1 MTSATTRDAGPSS
14 PVPTYPMP
22 RTDTLNPP
30 PEYGRLRAER
40 PITKVILDFDGSPVW
55 LVTSY
60 EDVKAILTDVR
71 FSSDFSTPGFP
82 ARLTSQP
89 PGPGTFIR
97 MDPPDQT
104 RLRHLLHPELSR
116 RRIDALRPTVQQ
128 IVDELVDTMTASDP
142 PADLIAQFALPLPSR
157 VITLLLGIPYE
168 DREFFHYTTR
178 VMGEQTTPPRER
190 LRVRNDLKDY
200 LEKLVADKD
209 TNPGD
214 DLLSRMCLRRREARV
229 SLEEVVGI
237 ATLLMVAGYETVANQ
252 IGVGTVALLENPA
265 QLADL
270 RAHPE
275 KIHAAVDEL
284 VRHQTVTDYG
294 ARRAAT
300 ADVVVGGQLIRKG
313 DGVLA
318 VLSSANRDEAIFPEP
333 DRLDFDRARRE
344 HLAFGW
350 GPHQCVGHLL
360 ARVQLEVAWLTLLR
374 RLPDLALAVPL
385 EEIPFRFD
393 MFVYGV
399 RSLPVRW

>member
-1 MTSATTRDAGPSS
+1 MSTTTAL
-14 PVPTYPMP
+14 TYPMP
-22 RTDTLNPP
+22 RTDVLHPP

-40 PITKVILDFDGSPVW
+40 PITKVSLDFDGSEVW
-55 LVTSY
+55 LVTCY
-60 EDVKAILTDVR
+60 EEAKEILADVR

-97 MDPPDQT
+97 MDPPDQL
-104 RLRHLLHPELSR
+104 RLRRLLHPELAR
-116 RRIDALRPTVQQ
+116 RQVDALRPTIQR
-128 IVDELVDTMTASDP
+128 IVDELLDTMTAGGP

-157 VITLLLGIPYE
+157 VITLLLGVPYE
-168 DREFFHYTTR
+168 DREFFHHTTR
-178 VMGEQTTPPRER
+178 VMGEQTTPPDER
-190 LRVRNDLKDY
+190 LRVRNALKDY
-200 LEKLVADKD
+200 LGKLVADKD
-209 TNPGD
+209 ASPGD
-214 DLLSRMCLRRREARV
+214 DLLSRMCRRRREAGV

-252 IGVGTVALLENPA
+252 IGIGTVALLENPE
-265 QLADL
+265 QLAEL

-313 DGVLA
+313 DGVLV
-318 VLSSANRDEAIFPEP
+318 VLSSANRDEAVFTEP

-360 ARVQLEVAWLTLLR
+360 ARVQLELAWLTLLR
-374 RLPDLALAVPL
+374 RLPGLALAVPFDK
-385 EEIPFRFD
+385 IPFRFD

-399 RSLPVRW
+399 RALPVRW

>member
-1 MTSATTRDAGPSS
+1 MPTVDQTRR
-14 PVPTYPMP
+14 PVPSYPMP
-22 RTDTLNPP
+22 RADVLHPP

-40 PITKVILDFDGSPVW
+40 PITKVTLDFDGSEVW

-60 EDVKAILTDVR
+60 EDAKAILTDAR

-104 RLRHLLHPELSR
+104 RLRRLLHPELSR
-116 RRIDALRPTVQQ
+116 RRVDALRPTVQQ
-128 IVDELVDTMTASDP
+128 IVDELLDTMTAADP

-157 VITLLLGIPYE
+157 VITLLLGVPYE
-168 DREFFHYTTR
+168 DREFFHHTTR
-178 VMGEQTTPPRER
+178 VMGEQTTPPDER
-190 LRVRNDLKDY
+190 LRVRNELKRY
-200 LEKLVADKD
+200 LEKLVAEKD
-209 TNPGD
+209 ADPGG
-214 DLLSRMCLRRREARV
+214 DLLSRMCRARREAEV
-229 SLEEVVGI
+229 SVEEVVGI

-252 IGVGTVALLENPA
+252 IGVGTVALLQNPDL
-265 QLADL
+265 LADL

-294 ARRAAT
+294 ARRAAI
-300 ADVVVGGQLIRKG
+300 ADVTVGGQLIRKG
-313 DGVLA
+313 EGVLV
-318 VLSSANRDEAIFPEP
+318 VLSSANRDESVFPEP

-399 RSLPVRW
+399 RALPVRW

>member
-1 MTSATTRDAGPSS
+1 MTTTATQPSGPNS
-14 PVPTYPMP
+14 PVPSYPMP
-22 RTDTLNPP
+22 RSDVLNPP
-30 PEYGRLRAER
+30 PEYSRLSAER
-40 PITKVILDFDGSPVW
+40 PITKVTLDFDGSEVW

-60 EDVKAILTDVR
+60 EDAKAILTDVR

-104 RLRHLLHPELSR
+104 RLRRLLHPELSR
-116 RRIDALRPTVQQ
+116 RQTDALRPTVQQ
-128 IVDELVDTMTASDP
+128 IVDELIDGMTAADP

-157 VITLLLGIPYE
+157 VITLLLGVPYE
-168 DREFFHYTTR
+168 DRDFFHYTTR
-178 VMGEQTTPPRER
+178 VMGEQTTPPDER
-190 LRVRNDLKDY
+190 LRVRNELKRY
-200 LEKLVADKD
+200 LEKLVAEKD
-209 TNPGD
+209 ANPGD
-214 DLLSRMCLRRREARV
+214 DLLSRMCRRRREAEA
-229 SLEEVVGI
+229 SLAEVVGI

-252 IGVGTVALLENPA
+252 IGVGTVALLENPE

-270 RAHPE
+270 TAHPE

-300 ADVVVGGQLIRKG
+300 ADVEVGGQLIRKG
-313 DGVLA
+313 EGVLV
-318 VLSSANRDEAIFPEP
+318 VLSTANRDESVFPEP
-333 DRLDFDRARRE
+333 HRLDFDRARRE

-374 RLPDLALAVPL
+374 RLPNLALAVPL
-385 EEIPFRFD
+385 AEIPFRFD

-399 RSLPVRW
+399 RALPIRW

>member
-1 MTSATTRDAGPSS
+1 MSTAEQTRTVPS
-14 PVPTYPMP
+14 YPMP
-22 RTDTLNPP
+22 RSEVLNPP

-40 PITKVILDFDGSPVW
+40 PITKVTLDFDGSEVW
-55 LVTSY
+55 LVTAY
-60 EDVKAILTDVR
+60 EDAKAILVDPR

-97 MDPPDQT
+97 MDPPDQA

-116 RRIDALRPTVQQ
+116 RQVDALRPTVKQ
-128 IVDELVDTMTASDP
+128 IVDELLDTMLASDP

-178 VMGEQTTPPRER
+178 VMGEQTTPPDER
-190 LRVRNDLKDY
+190 LRVRNELKHY

-209 TNPGD
+209 ANPGD
-214 DLLSRMCLRRREARV
+214 DLLSRMCQRRREAQV
-229 SLEEVVGI
+229 SLEEVAGI

-252 IGVGTVALLENPA
+252 IGVGTVALLENPE
-265 QLADL
+265 QLAGL

-275 KIHAAVDEL
+275 KIQAAVDEL

-300 ADVVVGGQLIRKG
+300 ADVVVSGQLIRQG
-313 DGVLA
+313 DGVLV
-318 VLSSANRDEAIFPEP
+318 VLSSANRDEDIFSEP

-360 ARVQLEVAWLTLLR
+360 ARVQLEEAWLALLR

-399 RSLPVRW
+399 RALPVCW

>member
-1 MTSATTRDAGPSS
+1 MSTAEQTRTVPS
-14 PVPTYPMP
+14 YPMP
-22 RTDTLNPP
+22 RSEVLNPP

-40 PITKVILDFDGSPVW
+40 PITKVTLDFDGSEVW
-55 LVTSY
+55 LVTAY
-60 EDVKAILTDVR
+60 EDAKAILVDPR

-97 MDPPDQT
+97 MDPPDQA

-116 RRIDALRPTVQQ
+116 RQVDALRPTVKR
-128 IVDELVDTMTASDP
+128 IVDELLDTMLASDP

-178 VMGEQTTPPRER
+178 VMGEQTTPPDER
-190 LRVRNDLKDY
+190 LRVRNELKHY

-209 TNPGD
+209 VNPGD
-214 DLLSRMCLRRREARV
+214 DLLSRMCRRRREAQV

-252 IGVGTVALLENPA
+252 IGVGTVALLDNPE

-275 KIHAAVDEL
+275 KIQAAVDEL

-300 ADVVVGGQLIRKG
+300 ADVKVGGQLIRQG
-313 DGVLA
+313 DGVLV
-318 VLSSANRDEAIFPEP
+318 VLSSANRDEDIFSEP

-360 ARVQLEVAWLTLLR
+360 ARVQLEEAWLALLA
-374 RLPDLALAVPL
+374 RLPGLALDVPL

-399 RSLPVRW
+399 RALPIRW

>member
-1 MTSATTRDAGPSS
+1 MRTAEPAQRLPA
-14 PVPTYPMP
+14 YPMA
-22 RTDTLNPP
+22 RTDVLHPP
-30 PEYGRLRAER
+30 QEYGRLRAQR
-40 PITKVILDFDGSPVW
+40 PISKVTLDFDGSEVW

-60 EDVKAILTDVR
+60 EEAKTILSDVR

-97 MDPPDQT
+97 MDPPDQQ

-116 RRIDALRPTVQQ
+116 RRVDALRPVIQQ
-128 IVDELVDTMTASDP
+128 LIDELIDTMTADQP
-142 PADLIAQFALPLPSR
+142 PADLIARFALPLPSR
-157 VITLLLGIPYE
+157 VITLLLGVPYE
-168 DREFFHYTTR
+168 DREFFHYTTS
-178 VMGEQTTPPRER
+178 VMGEQSTPPEER
-190 LRVRNDLKDY
+190 LRVRNDLKAY
-200 LEKLVADKD
+200 LQRLVAAKD
-209 TNPGD
+209 ADPGD
-214 DLLSRMCLRRREARV
+214 DLLSRMCEQRQAAGV

-252 IGVGTVALLENPA
+252 IGVGLVALLQNPR
-265 QLADL
+265 QLAAL

-300 ADVVVGGQLIRKG
+300 ADVTVGGQLIRKG
-313 DGVLA
+313 EGVLV
-318 VLSSANRDEAIFPEP
+318 VLSSANRDESMFSEP
-333 DRLDFDRARRE
+333 DRLDIDRVRRE

-360 ARVQLEVAWLTLLR
+360 ARVQLELAWLTLLR
-374 RLPDLALAVPL
+374 RLPGLALAVPL

-399 RSLPVRW
+399 RALPVRW

>member
-1 MTSATTRDAGPSS
+1 MTTTTTHPSGLGS
-14 PVPTYPMP
+14 PIPSYPMP
-22 RTDTLNPP
+22 RTDVMNPP

-40 PITKVILDFDGSPVW
+40 PITKVTLDFDGSEVW

-60 EDVKAILTDVR
+60 EDAKAVLTDAR

-116 RRIDALRPTVQQ
+116 RQVDALRPTVEQ
-128 IVDELVDTMTASDP
+128 IVEELIDTMTASPP
-142 PADLIAQFALPLPSR
+142 PADLIADFALPLPSR
-157 VITLLLGIPYE
+157 VITLLLGVPYE

-178 VMGEQTTPPRER
+178 VMGEQTTPPDER
-190 LRVRNDLKDY
+190 LRVRNELKSY
-200 LEKLVADKD
+200 LEKLVAGKD
-209 TNPGD
+209 ADPGD
-214 DLLSRMCLRRREARV
+214 DLLSRMCQRRREAQV
-229 SLEEVVGI
+229 SLDEVVGI

-252 IGVGTVALLENPA
+252 IGVGTVALLEHPD

-300 ADVVVGGQLIRKG
+300 QDVTIGGQLIRQG
-313 DGVLA
+313 DGVLV
-318 VLSSANRDEAIFPEP
+318 VLSSANRDESLFPEP

-360 ARVQLEVAWLTLLR
+360 ARVQLEVAWLALLR
-374 RLPDLALAVPL
+374 RLPHLALAVPL

-399 RSLPVRW
+399 RALPVRW

>member
-1 MTSATTRDAGPSS
+1 
-14 PVPTYPMP
+14 MP
-22 RTDTLNPP
+22 RADTLNPP

-178 VMGEQTTPPRER
+178 VMGEQTTPPQER

-209 TNPGD
+209 SNPGD
-214 DLLSRMCLRRREARV
+214 DLLSRMCLRRREARA

-265 QLADL
+265 QLDDL

-300 ADVVVGGQLIRKG
+300 ADVVVGGPLIRKG
-313 DGVLA
+313 EGVLA

-374 RLPDLALAVPL
+374 RLPGLALAVPL

>member
-1 MTSATTRDAGPSS
+1 MTATTASGLN
-14 PVPTYPMP
+14 YPMP
-22 RTDTLNPP
+22 RTDVLHPP

-40 PITKVILDFDGSPVW
+40 PIIKVTLDFDGSEVW

-60 EDVKAILTDVR
+60 EDAKAILTDPR

-97 MDPPDQT
+97 MDPPDQL
-104 RLRHLLHPELSR
+104 RLRRLLHPELSR
-116 RRIDALRPTVQQ
+116 RQVDALRPTVQQ
-128 IVDELVDTMTASDP
+128 VVDELIDTMMAEGP

-157 VITLLLGIPYE
+157 VITLLLGVPYE

-178 VMGEQTTPPRER
+178 VMGEQTTPPDER
-190 LRVRNDLKDY
+190 LRVRNDLKRY
-200 LEKLVADKD
+200 LEKLVAEKD
-209 TNPGD
+209 ASPGD
-214 DLLSRMCLRRREARV
+214 DLLSRMCRRRREAGV

-252 IGVGTVALLENPA
+252 IGVGTVALLENPG
-265 QLADL
+265 QLAGL

-300 ADVVVGGQLIRKG
+300 ADVEVGGQLIRKG

-318 VLSSANRDEAIFPEP
+318 VLSSANRDESVFPEP

-374 RLPDLALAVPL
+374 RLPGLVLAVPL

-399 RSLPVRW
+399 RALPVRW

>member
-1 MTSATTRDAGPSS
+1 
-14 PVPTYPMP
+14 MP
-22 RTDTLNPP
+22 RADTLNPP

-97 MDPPDQT
+97 MDPPGQT

-178 VMGEQTTPPRER
+178 VMGEQTTPPQER

-209 TNPGD
+209 SNPGD

-265 QLADL
+265 QLDDL

-313 DGVLA
+313 EGVLA

-374 RLPDLALAVPL
+374 RLPGLALAVPL

>member
-1 MTSATTRDAGPSS
+1 MTTTTTQPASPGS
-14 PVPTYPMP
+14 PVPSYPMP
-22 RTDTLNPP
+22 RSDVLSPP
-30 PEYGRLRAER
+30 PEYARLRAER
-40 PITKVILDFDGSPVW
+40 PITKVTLDFDGSEVW

-60 EDVKAILTDVR
+60 EEAKAILTDQS

-104 RLRHLLHPELSR
+104 RLRRLLHPELSR
-116 RRIDALRPTVQQ
+116 RQIDALRPTVQQ
-128 IVDELVDTMTASDP
+128 IVDELIDQMVAAGP

-157 VITLLLGIPYE
+157 VITLLLGVPYE

-178 VMGEQTTPPRER
+178 VMGEQTTPPDER
-190 LRVRNDLKDY
+190 LRVRNDLKRY
-200 LEKLVADKD
+200 LENLVAERDAH
-209 TNPGD
+209 PGD
-214 DLLSRMCLRRREARV
+214 DLLSQMCRRRGEAEV

-252 IGVGTVALLENPA
+252 IGVGTVALLQNPQ

-300 ADVVVGGQLIRKG
+300 ADVQIGGQLIRKG
-313 DGVLA
+313 EGVLV
-318 VLSSANRDEAIFPEP
+318 VLSSANRDESVFPEP
-333 DRLDFDRARRE
+333 DQLDFDRARRE

-374 RLPDLALAVPL
+374 RLPGLALAVPL

-399 RSLPVRW
+399 RALPVRW

>member
-1 MTSATTRDAGPSS
+1 MTTATTRPSGLGS
-14 PVPTYPMP
+14 PIPSYPMP
-22 RTDTLNPP
+22 RTDVMNPP

-40 PITKVILDFDGSPVW
+40 PVTKVTLDFDGSEVW

-60 EDVKAILTDVR
+60 EDVKAVLTDAR
-71 FSSDFSTPGFP
+71 FSSDFTTPGFP

-116 RRIDALRPTVQQ
+116 RQVDALRPTVEQ
-128 IVDELVDTMTASDP
+128 IVEELIDTMTASQQS
-142 PADLIAQFALPLPSR
+142 ADLIAEFALPLPSR
-157 VITLLLGIPYE
+157 VITLLLGVPYE

-178 VMGEQTTPPRER
+178 VMGEQTTPPHER
-190 LRVRNDLKDY
+190 LRVRNELKSY
-200 LEKLVADKD
+200 LEKLVAGKD
-209 TNPGD
+209 ADPGD
-214 DLLSRMCLRRREARV
+214 DLLSRMCQRRREAQV

-252 IGVGTVALLENPA
+252 IGVGTVALLEHPE

-300 ADVVVGGQLIRKG
+300 EDVTIGGQLIRQG

-318 VLSSANRDEAIFPEP
+318 VLSSANRDESLFPEP

-360 ARVQLEVAWLTLLR
+360 ARVQLEVAWLALLR
-374 RLPDLALAVPL
+374 RLPRLALAVPL

-399 RSLPVRW
+399 RALPVRW